1 MLKIVKKDYP
11 WTVLIADKIGK
22 NSGKK
27 YQSIGL
33 RFTEKNP
40 NATCKDD
47 EYKSTWLSF
56 FDERDL
62 LKLASTAENAY
73 QALKAAREAERAEE
87 KQQAQPSV
95 SAPAQ
100 PTATTAAVNQV
111 EQSFNAATADSDF
124 PF

>member
-22 NSGKK
+22 TSGKK

-33 RFTEKNP
+33 CFTEKNP
-40 NATCKDD
+40 NATTQAE

-73 QALKAAREAERAEE
+73 QALKAAREAEREAERNG
-87 KQQAQPSV
+87 KSAA

-100 PTATTAAVNQV
+100 TP
-111 EQSFNAATADSDF
+111 EPATADSDF

>member
-22 NSGKK
+22 TSGKK

-33 RFTEKNP
+33 CFTEKNQ

-87 KQQAQPSV
+87 KQQAQSAA

-100 PTATTAAVNQV
+100 TPAP
-111 EQSFNAATADSDF
+111 ATADSDF